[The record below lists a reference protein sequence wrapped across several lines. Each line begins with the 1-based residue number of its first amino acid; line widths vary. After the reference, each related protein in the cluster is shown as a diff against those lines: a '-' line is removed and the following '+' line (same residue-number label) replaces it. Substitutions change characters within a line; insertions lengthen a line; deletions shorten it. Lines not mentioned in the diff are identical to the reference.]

1 MKIRNSSIALTLF
14 VLLLNLFSCTK
25 EVIQE
30 PIVTPVD
37 PLPNIPSGDRIIIHF
52 GTSTQQ
58 GCMYS
63 FSNCI
68 WIGWGTDITNFADRT
83 ALVFSKGD
91 EAKDYFG
98 NYFPLTAD
106 FTLEGSAGTA
116 PQVIPSGFY
125 PLEDTPIGKAV
136 IFSPQSGQHVTPLV
150 NEGNPQDNLGQ
161 LHNLAVQVILR
172 KPENQEKIRQIA
184 GDKAAIQ
191 TFALEQAARFLEESE
206 MPVSAAEIQRA
217 KSLDLFRAYSDYHL
231 QIEAMRLSDP
241 DKKAVLDVFNKA
253 ATMPVA
259 SPDQLSQFVTAMTSL
274 ENDLAQSTSLNDPR
288 RVLSI
293 VSVLKY
299 SRYYWYWT
307 SVSHGSGS
315 GTPEPASVPNWVW
328 ADAIGMELGGPLVS
342 AAASIAVYLD
352 ER

>member
-14 VLLLNLFSCTK
+14 VFIIHLFSCTK
-25 EVIQE
+25 EAIQE
-30 PIVTPVD
+30 PIVTPAD

-52 GTSTQQ
+52 GTSTLR
-58 GCMYS
+58 GCLYS

-68 WIGWGTDITNFADRT
+68 WIGWGAEMTDLANRP
-83 ALVFSKGD
+83 ALVFSNGD
-91 EAKDYFG
+91 EANNYFG

-106 FTLEGSAGTA
+106 FTLDGSAGTA
-116 PQVIPSGFY
+116 PQTIPAGLY
-125 PLEDTPIGKAV
+125 PMEDTPAGKAV
-136 IFSPQSGQHVTPLV
+136 VFSPQTGHSVVPLV
-150 NEGNPQDNLGQ
+150 NATNPQDNLGQ

-172 KPENQEKIRQIA
+172 NPENQDKIRQIA

-191 TFALEQAARFLEESE
+191 AFAIEQVARFLEASD
-206 MPVSAAEIQRA
+206 MPVSAAELQRA
-217 KSLDLFRAYSDYHL
+217 QSIDLFKNYMDYAAR
-231 QIEAMRLSDP
+231 IDAMRLSER

-253 ATMPVA
+253 ATMPVT
-259 SPDQLSQFVTAMTSL
+259 SPEQLSQFVTAMTDL
-274 ENDLAQSTSLNDPR
+274 ENGLSQSDTLDDAR

-293 VSVLKY
+293 VSILKY
-299 SRYYWYWT
+299 SRYYWFYT
-307 SVSHGSGS
+307 DFSHGDSGAPS
-315 GTPEPASVPNWVW
+315 PASIPNWVW